1 MVCYSKTDA
10 RLSFKSNIEEFF
22 MENLK
27 SLFGA
32 EALTFDELQERLNK
46 SQDKVLLANLRSGRY
61 VAKDKFDKL
70 DKRYKKLSENNTQ
83 NTDILA
89 NYENLQK
96 EHTELQTKYTELQN
110 ANTENEKMR
119 LISGMNVNPKFI
131 KFVKTEVDALTN
143 ENKDFSTALKEYLKS
158 NRDLLNGAKGNYVNL
173 EQGTTPKTSTQKM
186 NDFIRGVKK

>member
-1 MVCYSKTDA
+1 
-10 RLSFKSNIEEFF
+10 